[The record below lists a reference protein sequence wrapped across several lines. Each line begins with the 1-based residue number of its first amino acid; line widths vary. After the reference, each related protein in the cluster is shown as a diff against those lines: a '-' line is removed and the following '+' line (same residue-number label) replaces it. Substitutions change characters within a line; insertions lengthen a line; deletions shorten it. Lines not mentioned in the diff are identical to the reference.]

1 MKSLSFGMN
10 ISVSA
15 RRSLIALAAIGATT
29 LPFGTLAADESL
41 NNWIAQSRVL
51 VDKHMSYPIMV
62 IPGDQTGESYVRVT
76 IDENGHILKYEI
88 TGKSGSGILDR
99 ASLRTVKK
107 INQFPAIPAS
117 HLGDEMTFGVKLRY
131 DIAYSAADYRKKTR
145 KAKVKMEE
153 YQTASNS
160 PMSAEIVIL
169 AAGN

>member
-1 MKSLSFGMN
+1 MKDAFL
-10 ISVSA
+10 
-15 RRSLIALAAIGATT
+15 RSIFALAAIGAMA
-29 LPFGTLAADESL
+29 LPFGTLAADDSL
-41 NNWIAQSRVL
+41 NNWIGQSRVL
-51 VDKHMSYPIMV
+51 VDKHMSFPIMALRR
-62 IPGDQTGESYVRVT
+62 DQTGESYVRVT

-107 INQFPAIPAS
+107 IKQFPATPAPFI
-117 HLGDEMTFGVKLRY
+117 GEEMTFGVRLRY
-131 DIAYSAADYRKKTR
+131 DIAYTRAEYRKKTR
-145 KAKVKMEE
+145 KTKVTMEE

>member
-1 MKSLSFGMN
+1 MSISLCLRKSL
-10 ISVSA
+10 IT
-15 RRSLIALAAIGATT
+15 LTALGLMGLPFTT
-29 LPFGTLAADESL
+29 LQAEESL
-41 NNWIAQSRVL
+41 NNWIGQSRVL
-51 VDKHMSYPIMV
+51 VDKYMSYPKNAAHM
-62 IPGDQTGESYVRVT
+62 GLTGESYVRIT

-145 KAKVKMEE
+145 KAKVTMKEM
-153 YQTASNS
+153 QTASNS

-169 AAGN
+169 AADN